1 VTAVEFRRLDRPA
14 HRAPESRPRRAALA
28 GLIGATLEWCDF
40 FLYGSAAVLVFPRL
54 FFPAFQ
60 PGTAALLAFATYS
73 VGFAARPLGGLL
85 FGHFGDRVGRRDMLV
100 YTLLLMGTA
109 TVGMALLPSYEQV
122 GTLAPALLVTLR
134 LLQGLGLGGEW
145 AGAVVMAFE
154 SAPSGRR
161 GLAASWPQVGVPA
174 GNLLATG
181 MLWWMSGTLSSDS
194 FLSWGWR
201 VPFLMSGFL
210 LVAGL
215 WIRIAV
221 AESPLFAEVKHHG
234 AAARSPLV
242 EVLRRHPRGLLVAL
256 GCRIGPDVLFYVSA
270 LYLITY
276 LTTTMHLPREVA
288 LRAVLAGSVA
298 EIVAIPLCG
307 ALSDRLGRRPV
318 YLLGVLAALGSTAVF
333 FRLVNTGDPVFICA
347 AAVGA
352 MASHGAMYGPQAALI
367 TELFP
372 TRVRYSGASMGY
384 QLAGVLGGA
393 LAPIVAITLVGRFGS
408 TVPVALYVIGA
419 LAVSAVAVLAGGGA
433 ARAAGGRDRR
443 ADVRRGADM
452 RRGAGVRRSADVR
465 RHRVGAP

>member
-1 VTAVEFRRLDRPA
+1 VPEPLTTADRRLAVTTVEFRHLDRPT
-14 HRAPESRPRRAALA
+14 HRAPGSLRAAFA
-28 GLIGATLEWCDF
+28 GLVGTTLEWCDF

-60 PGTAALLAFATYS
+60 PFTATLLAFATYS
-73 VGFAARPLGGLL
+73 VGFVARPVGGLL

-100 YTLLLMGTA
+100 YTLLLMGAA
-109 TVGMALLPSYEQV
+109 TVGMALLPTHDQV
-122 GTLAPALLVTLR
+122 GTLAPVLLVTLR

-154 SAPSGRR
+154 YALPKRR

-174 GNLLATG
+174 GNLLATA
-181 MLWWMSGTLSSDS
+181 MLWWMSGTMSGEM

-215 WIRIAV
+215 WVRISV
-221 AESPLFAEVKHHG
+221 AESPLFARAEQDRM
-234 AAARSPLV
+234 AAGSPLV
-242 EVLRRHPRGLLVAL
+242 EVVRRHPRGLLVAL
-256 GCRIGPDVLFYVSA
+256 GCRLGPDVLFYVSA

-276 LTTTMHLPREVA
+276 VTTTMHLPREVA

-298 EIVAIPLCG
+298 EIVVIPLCG
-307 ALSDRLGRRPV
+307 ALSDRVGRRPV
-318 YLLGVLAALGSTAVF
+318 YLLGVLGALGSAAVF
-333 FRLVNTGDPVFICA
+333 FRLVDTGDQVLICA
-347 AAVGA
+347 AAVVA
-352 MASHGAMYGPQAALI
+352 MTAHGAMYGPQAALI

-393 LAPIVAITLVGRFGS
+393 LAPIIAVTLVGRFGS
-408 TVPVALYVIGA
+408 TFPVTLYVIGA
-419 LAVSAVAVLAGGGA
+419 LAVTAVAALAAREGGGRERRAGGQRGGA
-433 ARAAGGRDRR
+433 HAYRHRDRL
-443 ADVRRGADM
+443 
-452 RRGAGVRRSADVR
+452 
-465 RHRVGAP
+465 GAP

>member
-1 VTAVEFRRLDRPA
+1 MPAVTTVEFRRLDRPA
-14 HRAPESRPRRAALA
+14 HRAPGSGRAAFA
-28 GLIGATLEWCDF
+28 GLVGTTLEWCDF

-60 PGTAALLAFATYS
+60 PFTAALLAFATYS
-73 VGFAARPLGGLL
+73 VGFVARPLGGIL

-100 YTLLLMGTA
+100 YTLLLMGAA
-109 TVGMALLPSYEQV
+109 TVGMALLPTHEQV

-154 SAPSGRR
+154 SALPGRR

-174 GNLLATG
+174 GNLLATA
-181 MLWWMSGTLSSDS
+181 MLWWMSGTMSGDT

-215 WIRIAV
+215 WVRVAV
-221 AESPLFAEVKHHG
+221 AESPLFAQVEHHG

-256 GCRIGPDVLFYVSA
+256 GCRIGPDVLFYVST

-288 LRAVLAGSVA
+288 LWAVLAGSVA
-298 EIVAIPLCG
+298 EIVVIPLCG

-318 YLLGVLAALGSTAVF
+318 YLLGVLGALGSTAVF
-333 FRLVNTGDPVFICA
+333 FRLVDTGDPVFISA

-352 MASHGAMYGPQAALI
+352 MVSHGAMYGPQAALI

-393 LAPIVAITLVGRFGS
+393 LAPIVAVTLVGRFGS
-408 TVPVALYVIGA
+408 TVPVTLYVIGA
-419 LAVSAVAVLAGGGA
+419 LAVSAVAVLAAGGA
-433 ARAAGGRDRR
+433 ARAGGGRDWRAGGRRGV
-443 ADVRRGADM
+443 DVRRG
-452 RRGAGVRRSADVR
+452 ADVR

>member
-1 VTAVEFRRLDRPA
+1 VTTVEFRRLDRPA
-14 HRAPESRPRRAALA
+14 HRATGPRRAVFA
-28 GLIGATLEWCDF
+28 GLVGTTLEWCDF

-60 PGTAALLAFATYS
+60 PFTAALLAFASYS
-73 VGFAARPLGGLL
+73 VGFIARPLGGLL

-100 YTLLLMGTA
+100 HTLLLMGIATA
-109 TVGMALLPSYEQV
+109 GMALLPTYEQV
-122 GTLAPALLVTLR
+122 GAVGPALLVTLR
-134 LLQGLGLGGEW
+134 LVQGLGLGGEW

-154 SAPSGRR
+154 SAPPGRR

-181 MLWWMSGTLSSDS
+181 MLWWMSGTMSSDS

-221 AESPLFAEVKHHG
+221 AESPLFAQVKHHG
-234 AAARSPLV
+234 AARSPLV
-242 EVLRRHPRGLLVAL
+242 EVLRRHPRGLLVAF
-256 GCRIGPDVLFYVSA
+256 GCRIGPDVLFYVST

-276 LTTTMHLPREVA
+276 LTTTMRLPREVA
-288 LRAVLAGSVA
+288 LGAVLAGSVFQ
-298 EIVAIPLCG
+298 IVVIPLCG
-307 ALSDRLGRRPV
+307 ALSDLLGRRPV
-318 YLLGVLAALGSTAVF
+318 YLLGVLGALGSTAVF
-333 FRLVNTGDPVFICA
+333 FRLVDTGDPVLICA
-347 AAVGA
+347 AVIAA

-384 QLAGVLGGA
+384 QLAGVIGGA
-393 LAPIVAITLVGRFGS
+393 LAPIVAVTLVGWFGS
-408 TVPVALYVIGA
+408 TVPVTLYVTGA
-419 LAVSAVAVLAGGGA
+419 LAVSAVAVLAAGGA
-433 ARAAGGRDRR
+433 PRAAGRDRR
-443 ADVRRGADM
+443 AGGRRGADVRRGAGG
-452 RRGAGVRRSADVR
+452 RRGADVR
-465 RHRVGAP
+465 RHRVGAR